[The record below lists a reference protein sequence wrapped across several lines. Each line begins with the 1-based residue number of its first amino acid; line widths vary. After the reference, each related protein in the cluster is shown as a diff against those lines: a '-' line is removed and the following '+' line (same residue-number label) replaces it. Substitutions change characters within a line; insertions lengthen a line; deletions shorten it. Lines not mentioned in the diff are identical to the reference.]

1 MMARL
6 STRTRLTFWYA
17 AVLLLGLTLFGS
29 GLWFAV
35 KQRLLAG
42 VDDRLAQRVRGV
54 QTVLEIEGADADRAQ
69 MAIELSEFAREVPDG
84 TLMQLRDGE
93 GYYILPLTGRPASST
108 FQLPAGAAREARYRT
123 VAEAGR
129 QFRVLTTRV
138 VDRGQQYDLLVAGP
152 LDDVLAVTRD
162 LRNLLLTAIPGVL
175 LVACLG
181 GYWLSRRALGPVD
194 GITRDAKSISVQN
207 LSKRL
212 AVPQTGDELQR
223 LSETWNDMLE
233 RLEAAVKRITQ
244 FTADA
249 SHELRTPIALIRTTA
264 DLALR
269 RERDTTEYRKA
280 LCEIALEAERMGRL
294 TEDLLALARADSTA
308 VEIPLAP
315 VDVNDVVAEV
325 IERSRALAE
334 TRGVQ
339 VVADLSSGVGAASAN
354 QAALRRLLLIL
365 IDNALK
371 HTPAGGTV
379 SVATRKGAS
388 GISLSVMDSG
398 EGIGPEAIPHIFD
411 RFYRADSARSRN
423 GGTGLG
429 LSIAQAI
436 AYAHGT
442 KIEVVSE
449 PGAGACFRLLLPE

>member
-6 STRTRLTFWYA
+6 STRTRLTLWYA
-17 AVLLLGLTLFGS
+17 AVLLLGLALFGS

-54 QTVLEIEGADADRAQ
+54 QTVLEIEGAAADRER

-84 TLMQLRDGE
+84 TLMQVRDGA
-93 GYYILPLTGRPASST
+93 GYYILPSTGRPASPA
-108 FQLPAGAAREARYRT
+108 FQLPSDAERQARYRM
-123 VAEAGR
+123 VEEGGR

-138 VDRGQQYDLLVAGP
+138 SDRGQQYDLLVAGP
-152 LDDVLAVTRD
+152 LDDVLAVTGD

-175 LVACLG
+175 LLACFG
-181 GYWLSRRALGPVD
+181 GYWLSRRALAPVD
-194 GITRDAKSISVQN
+194 GITRDARSISVQN

-212 AVPQTGDELQR
+212 TVPQTGDELQR

-249 SHELRTPIALIRTTA
+249 SHELRTPITLIRTTA

-269 RERDTTEYRKA
+269 RERDSTEYRKA
-280 LCEIALEAERMGRL
+280 LCEITLEAERMGRL
-294 TEDLLALARADSTA
+294 TEDLLALARIDSTA
-308 VEIPLAP
+308 IEMPLAAT
-315 VDVNDVVAEV
+315 DVNLMVTEV
-325 IERSRALAE
+325 IERSEGLAE
-334 TRGVQ
+334 ARGVQ
-339 VVADLSSGVGAASAN
+339 LVADLAAGVGVASAN

-379 SVATRKGAS
+379 SVATRKDAG
-388 GISLSVMDSG
+388 GISLAVKDSG
-398 EGIGPEAIPHIFD
+398 EGIAAEAMPHIFD
-411 RFYRADSARSRN
+411 RFYRVDSARGSN

-436 AYAHGT
+436 AQAHGA
-442 KIEVVSE
+442 KVEVESQ
-449 PGAGACFRLLLPE
+449 PGAGACFRLVLPA

>member
-6 STRTRLTFWYA
+6 STRTRLTLWYA
-17 AVLLLGLTLFGS
+17 AVLLLGLALFSS

-54 QTVLEIEGADADRAQ
+54 QTVLEIEGVTNNRRR

-84 TLMQLRDGE
+84 TLMQVRDAE
-93 GYYILPLTGRPASST
+93 GQYILPLTGRPASSA
-108 FQLPAGAAREARYRT
+108 FQLPYAAEQQPRYR
-123 VAEAGR
+123 VVEEGGR
-129 QFRVLTTRV
+129 PFRVLTMRV
-138 VDRGQQYDLLVAGP
+138 EDRGQQYDVLVAGP
-152 LDDVLAVTRD
+152 LDDVFAVTRD

-175 LVACLG
+175 LVACFG
-181 GYWLSRRALGPVD
+181 GYWLSRRALAPVD
-194 GITRDAKSISVQN
+194 GITRDARSISVQN

-212 AVPQTGDELQR
+212 AVPHTGDELQR

-249 SHELRTPIALIRTTA
+249 SHELRTPIAIIRTTA

-308 VEIPLAP
+308 IEMPLAP
-315 VDVNDVVAEV
+315 VDVNGVVAEV
-325 IERSRALAE
+325 IERSEGLAE
-334 TRGVQ
+334 ARGVQ
-339 VVADLSSGVGAASAN
+339 MVADLSSSAAAATAN

-379 SVATRKGAS
+379 RIATRECGG

-411 RFYRADSARSRN
+411 RFYRVDSARSGN

-436 AYAHGT
+436 AQAHGT
-442 KIEVVSE
+442 KIEVESE
-449 PGAGACFRLLLPE
+449 PGAGACFRLVLPE

>member
-6 STRTRLTFWYA
+6 STRTRLTLWYA
-17 AVLLLGLTLFGS
+17 AVLLLGLALFGS

-35 KQRLLAG
+35 QQRLLAG
-42 VDDRLAQRVRGV
+42 VDDRLAERVRGV
-54 QTVLEIEGADADRAQ
+54 QTVLEIEGANADRTR

-84 TLMQLRDGE
+84 TLMQVRDGE
-93 GYYILPLTGRPASST
+93 GYYILPSTGRPASPA
-108 FQLPAGAAREARYRT
+108 FQLSADAERQPRYRT
-123 VAEAGR
+123 AEEGGR
-129 QFRVLTTRV
+129 PFRVLTVRV
-138 VDRGQQYDLLVAGP
+138 ADRGQQYDVLVAGP
-152 LDDVLAVTRD
+152 LDDVLNVTRD

-175 LVACLG
+175 LLACFG
-181 GYWLSRRALGPVD
+181 GYWLSRRALRPVD
-194 GITRDAKSISVQN
+194 EITRDAKSMSVQN

-212 AVPQTGDELQR
+212 TVPQSGDELQR

-280 LCEIALEAERMGRL
+280 LREIALEAERMGRL
-294 TEDLLALARADSTA
+294 TDDLLALARADSTA
-308 VEIPLAP
+308 IEMPLSP
-315 VDVNDVVAEV
+315 TDVNLMVTEV
-325 IERSRALAE
+325 IERSEGLAE
-334 TRGVQ
+334 ARGVQ
-339 VVADLSSGVGAASAN
+339 VVADLPIGVGAASAN

-371 HTPAGGTV
+371 HTPAGGSVT
-379 SVATRKGAS
+379 VATQRGAG
-388 GISLSVMDSG
+388 GISLSVSDSG
-398 EGIGPEAIPHIFD
+398 EGIQPEAIPHIFD
-411 RFYRADSARSRN
+411 RFYRADPTRSRN

-436 AYAHGT
+436 AQAHGT
-442 KIEVVSE
+442 KIEVESE
-449 PGAGACFRLLLPE
+449 PGAGACFRLVLPA